1 MWSLILEH
9 FLYFNLFYAGYC
21 LLNQLEKYS
30 SNLEAIVAERTKELM
45 VEKAKTE
52 QLVSQMLP
60 KKVVEDLKHGRTVE
74 PESFECVTIF
84 FR

>member
-1 MWSLILEH
+1 
-9 FLYFNLFYAGYC
+9 
-21 LLNQLEKYS
+21 
-30 SNLEAIVAERTKELM
+30 M

-60 KKVVEDLKHGRTVE
+60 KKVVEDLKHGRAVE

-84 FR
+84 FRYKSNRIYHFLKISNIIVNQQALSFRDTSLQSQVLDNSLLLSHV

>member
-1 MWSLILEH
+1 M
-9 FLYFNLFYAGYC
+9 AD
-21 LLNQLEKYS
+21 
-30 SNLEAIVAERTKELM
+30 RTKELL

-60 KKVVEDLKHGRTVE
+60 KKVVEDLKHGRPVE

-84 FR
+84 FRYDFVFVDKT

>member
-1 MWSLILEH
+1 MGSLILEH
-9 FLYFNLFYAGYC
+9 FLYFNLFYADSC

>member
-1 MWSLILEH
+1 M
-9 FLYFNLFYAGYC
+9 YFNLFYADSC